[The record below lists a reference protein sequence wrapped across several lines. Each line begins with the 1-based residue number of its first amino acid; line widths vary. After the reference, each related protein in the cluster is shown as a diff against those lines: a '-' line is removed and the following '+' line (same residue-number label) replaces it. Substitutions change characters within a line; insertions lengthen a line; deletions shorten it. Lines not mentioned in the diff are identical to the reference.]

1 MTRIGLSACEP
12 SADMLAGALINA
24 LRARDAGARVCG
36 LGGTEF
42 AAAGGVMLEPA
53 GDTAVM
59 GLVEVAMHLPRLLAL
74 RARLGRHFLR
84 QRPDVFVGVDA
95 PDFNLGLE
103 LQLRRAGIPTV
114 QYVGPSV
121 WAWRSYRLPKIARAC
136 DRVLVLFPFE
146 KRFYDAAGVPCT
158 FVGHPLADSIPL
170 EPDRAG
176 ARARLGLAPD
186 AVVIALLPG
195 SRRAELSAHVR
206 VFLETAGL
214 LAQRLPGV
222 RFVASLVNQQG
233 ADAVR
238 TVAQALGPGATMPEL
253 HLRRTQDVLMAA
265 DVAIVASG
273 TATLEAMLCKTPM
286 VVAYRMNPLSYR
298 VIRSLVRVDHAALP
312 NLLCGRAVVPELLQD
327 DCRAQDLAAAA
338 LHWLEDASAAQSLR
352 AEFMAQ
358 HVALRCAAAQR
369 AADAVLDV
377 ARGA

>member
-12 SADMLAGALINA
+12 SADLLAGALLRA
-24 LRARDAGARVCG
+24 LRARDADVRVSG
-36 LGGTEF
+36 LGGPEF
-42 AAAGGVMLEPA
+42 TAAGGVALEPA

-59 GLVEVAMHLPRLLAL
+59 GLVEVAMHLPRLLGL
-74 RARLGRHFLR
+74 RARLARHFLQ

-103 LQLRRAGIPTV
+103 LQLRRAGIRTV

-121 WAWRSYRLPKIARAC
+121 WAWRSYRLRKIARAC

-146 KRFYDAAGVPCT
+146 KPFYDAAGVSCT

-170 EPDRAG
+170 EPDRVA
-176 ARARLGLAPD
+176 ARTRLGLAPD
-186 AVVIALLPG
+186 AVVVALLPG
-195 SRRAELSAHVR
+195 SRRAELGAHVSI
-206 VFLETAGL
+206 FLEAAGL
-214 LAQRLPGV
+214 IARRIPGA

-233 ADAVR
+233 ADTVR
-238 TVAQALGPGATMPEL
+238 AAALALGAGVPAPEL

-273 TATLEAMLCKTPM
+273 TATLEGMLCKTPM

-298 VIRSLVRVDHAALP
+298 IIRSLVRVEHAALP
-312 NLLCGRAVVPELLQD
+312 NLLCGRTVVPELLQGA
-327 DCRAQDLAAAA
+327 CRPQELAVGA
-338 LHWLEDASAAQSLR
+338 LRWLEDASAAQSLR

-377 ARGA
+377 ARGS